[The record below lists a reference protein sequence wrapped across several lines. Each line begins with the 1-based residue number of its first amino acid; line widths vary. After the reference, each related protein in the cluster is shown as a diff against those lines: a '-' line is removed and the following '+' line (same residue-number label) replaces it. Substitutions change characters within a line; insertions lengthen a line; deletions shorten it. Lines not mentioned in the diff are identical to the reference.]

1 MTLKHCAACGE
12 AFQPRPQVPK
22 QMFCSASAC
31 QRIRKRQWQ
40 QSKLQSDLD
49 YRSNQRQAQRAW
61 QESHPDYWRQYR
73 KLHPKYAQRSRD
85 PQRSG
90 QFSNTK
96 GVKMD
101 AWTSRLVLS
110 PGLYEISLARGSGVS
125 SSSGLIV
132 KITPVCQDVLCKKDA
147 CKERTC

>member
-1 MTLKHCAACGE
+1 MTLKHCAGCGQ
-12 AFQPRPQVPK
+12 AFQPRPQVPN
-22 QMFCSASAC
+22 QMFCSAPAC
-31 QRIRKRQWQ
+31 QRIRKRRWQ
-40 QSKLQSDLD
+40 QSKLQSDPD
-49 YRSNQRQAQRAW
+49 YRSNQRQAQSAW
-61 QESHPDYWRQYR
+61 QQSHPDYWRQYR
-73 KLHPKYAQRSRD
+73 ELHPKYAQRSRD
-85 PQRSG
+85 PQRNG

-101 AWTSRLVLS
+101 AWNLHAVLA

-125 SSSGLIV
+125 SGSGLIV